1 MTANNPLSGHTDGA
15 NDGLTDGDHILSPSL
30 TNLYEGVH
38 GNGILLP
45 HDTAY
50 GDSDRNDP
58 PDLPGAISAGSAAN
72 NYLEIGHWGNG
83 DLIKV
88 YGDRVEIIEPL
99 TLSSGTIEFGH
110 ASDTTISRV
119 SAGVIAVEGK
129 NLSTVDDAT
138 ALAIAL
144 G

>member
-1 MTANNPLSGHTDGA
+1 MTQNQRNQIHLGESGSSYNTATLSYVWD
-15 NDGLTDGDHILSPSL
+15 
-30 TNLYEGVH
+30 
-38 GNGILLP
+38 
-45 HDTAY
+45 
-50 GDSDRNDP
+50 
-58 PDLPGAISAGSAAN
+58 SAGSAAN
-72 NYLEIGHWGNG
+72 NYLEIGHWSNG

-88 YGDRVEIIEPL
+88 YGDRVEITGPL
-99 TLSSGTIEFGH
+99 TTTGTIEFGH